1 MTLTPEGYR
10 PRIIDERFQ
19 RCLKTFGAVYV
30 RGPRN
35 CGKTW
40 TSRNNCNSEI
50 QLTPDVIR
58 MVSTDRSLAL
68 EGDAPH
74 LIDEWQAVPLLWD
87 DVRFDLDRTGKKGQY
102 ILCGSHSISKDEE
115 MKQVHSGI
123 GRIDTIDMHT
133 MSLFESGD
141 SDGSVS
147 LKGLFDDKFVG
158 RMGPEIR
165 LKDLIRLT
173 SRGGWPS
180 LLSKDV
186 DPWEANTGYIKRLC
200 EVDVIRIDGVQ
211 RSSHKMRM
219 LLRSL
224 ARNESTVVKNS
235 TLKRD
240 LVEFDDETI
249 SESTVSDY
257 IEVLER
263 LNMLWYQPSFD
274 PCPRSSLRVGK
285 KPKRHLAD
293 PSLSMAALGL
303 TPEAALKDLET
314 FGFMFEALCERDLL
328 IYAEAN
334 GGTLYHY
341 RDQRNEI
348 DAVVEM
354 ADGRWGAFEIKLGF
368 DAVDAAAANL
378 VRMSSKFVE
387 EGGKAPAVMCVI
399 CGMSRAAYRRE
410 DGVYVMP
417 ITMLRERCSREHY

>member
-1 MTLTPEGYR
+1 MEEEGFSYR
-10 PRIIDERFQ
+10 PRILDSALR
-19 RCLKTFGAVYV
+19 RKLRAKGAVLIE
-30 RGPRN
+30 GPKW
-35 CGKTW
+35 CGKT
-40 TSRNNCNSEI
+40 TTAEQFAHSILVVDDPGTVDANKVLSEI
-50 QLTPDVIR
+50 DPEKLLDGEQPRL
-58 MVSTDRSLAL
+58 L
-68 EGDAPH
+68 
-74 LIDEWQAVPLLWD
+74 DEWQVAPKLWD
-87 DVRFDLDRTGKKGQY
+87 AVRHHVDHHKGRGQFILTG
-102 ILCGSHSISKDEE
+102 SSVPADASE
-115 MKQVHSGI
+115 MIHSGT
-123 GRIDTIDMHT
+123 GRFGWMVMRPMT
-133 MSLFESGD
+133 LFESGD

-147 LKGLFDDKFVG
+147 LKGLFDDEFVG

-173 SRGGWPS
+173 SRGGWPG
-180 LLSKDV
+180 LLSKDA
-186 DPWEANTGYIKRLC
+186 DPWEANTGYLKRLC
-200 EVDVIRIDGVQ
+200 EVDVIRIGGVQ
-211 RSSHKMRM
+211 RNSHKMRM
-219 LLRSL
+219 LLKSL

-240 LVEFDDETI
+240 LVKFDDETI
-249 SESTVSDY
+249 AESTVSDY

-263 LNMLWYQPSFD
+263 LNMLWYQPSFN

-410 DGVYVMP
+410 DGVYVVP
-417 ITMLRERCSREHY
+417 ITMLRE